1 LLLQHKAELG
11 DKHVT
16 SVTIFRDN
24 DRTAATEVELLFTI
38 GDVQDPDSDVE
49 MPDAGSSVK
58 VQRTVDVRHEHEG
71 KNMLRVHEFRM
82 VGGTANVHAG

>member
-1 LLLQHKAELG
+1 MLLQHKAELG

-49 MPDAGSSVK
+49 MPDAEDSSRV
-58 VQRTVDVRHEHEG
+58 RRSVDVRQDG
-71 KNMLRVHEFRM
+71 KNVLRVHDIRIAS
-82 VGGTANVHAG
+82 GTVEIGAA